1 MGALPRGLLVLG
13 VCAVLVAAVLA
24 DASPASS
31 MVVGLAKCADCTRKN
46 MKAEAAF
53 TGLQVAVKC
62 KNAHG
67 EYETKAVGA
76 VDKSGAFGVP
86 LGADLLREDGELK
99 QDCFAQLHSAPDHPC
114 PGQEPSMIV
123 RQSANGAE
131 KKGFVAVPGE
141 VHYSSQECASAF
153 LCHFFHKKHLFHKKP
168 ALVVPHLNKKAIVIP
183 HIHKKPIVIPHIHK
197 KPIVIPHFHKKPAPV
212 SVPEYKP
219 PTPTPVYTHPKP
231 VPEYKPPTP
240 VYPHPA
246 PIYHPPAADEKAA
259 LNPETDPQ
267 LFKKLLHKKP
277 IVIPHLHKKPI
288 VIPHFHKKPAP
299 VPVPEYK
306 PPTPTPV
313 YKHPTPV
320 PEYKPPTPVYP
331 HPSPIYHPPAAD
343 QKTALNPETDP
354 QLFKKLLHKKPIV
367 IPHFH
372 KKPVPVPEYKPPT
385 PTPVYTHPT
394 PVPEHKPPTPVY
406 THPTP
411 IYHPPADQ
419 KMAQDPET
427 DPQLFKKLLPFIK
440 KNPFFKKFPPA
451 KEDTKP

>member
-131 KKGFVAVPGE
+131 KNGFVAVPGE

-183 HIHKKPIVIPHIHK
+183 HIHKKP
-197 KPIVIPHFHKKPAPV
+197 
-212 SVPEYKP
+212 
-219 PTPTPVYTHPKP
+219 
-231 VPEYKPPTP
+231 
-240 VYPHPA
+240 
-246 PIYHPPAADEKAA
+246 
-259 LNPETDPQ
+259 
-267 LFKKLLHKKP
+267 
-277 IVIPHLHKKPI
+277 
-288 VIPHFHKKPAP
+288 
-299 VPVPEYK
+299 
-306 PPTPTPV
+306 
-313 YKHPTPV
+313 
-320 PEYKPPTPVYP
+320 
-331 HPSPIYHPPAAD
+331 
-343 QKTALNPETDP
+343 
-354 QLFKKLLHKKPIV
+354 
-367 IPHFH
+367 
-372 KKPVPVPEYKPPT
+372 KPVPVPEYKPPT

-406 THPTP
+406 THPTL

>member
-76 VDKSGAFGVP
+76 MDKSGAFGVP
-86 LGADLLREDGELK
+86 LGADLLREDRELK

-131 KKGFVAVPGE
+131 KNGFVAVPGE

-197 KPIVIPHFHKKPAPV
+197 KPIVIPHFHKKLAPV
-212 SVPEYKP
+212 PVPEYKP

-246 PIYHPPAADEKAA
+246 PIYHPPAADEKA
-259 LNPETDPQ
+259 
-267 LFKKLLHKKP
+267 
-277 IVIPHLHKKPI
+277 
-288 VIPHFHKKPAP
+288 
-299 VPVPEYK
+299 
-306 PPTPTPV
+306 
-313 YKHPTPV
+313 
-320 PEYKPPTPVYP
+320 
-331 HPSPIYHPPAAD
+331 
-343 QKTALNPETDP
+343 ALNPETDP

-451 KEDTKP
+451 KEDTNP